1 MRFEVKKVLPLAA
14 LLAIAFAGSA
24 AAQYEQLC
32 RFNGT
37 PYREGARVCS
47 NGLEVLCSNGNW
59 QNIDGKRCGERGKY
73 LNPDEYFVVQDP
85 LVVVPAPLPPP
96 GRLP

>member
-1 MRFEVKKVLPLAA
+1 MRARIALIVVALVVGTSLP
-14 LLAIAFAGSA
+14 SS
-24 AAQYEQLC
+24 AQYSQAC
-32 RFNGT
+32 RFNGE

-59 QNIDGKRCGERGKY
+59 QNIDGKRCGDRGKY

-85 LVVVPAPLPPP
+85 LVIVPAPLPPP
-96 GRLP
+96 GNPR